1 MQAILGFYSAMKNEV
16 ALYSPSNESVVIYR
30 TEDNTL
36 QLDVQ
41 VKGDTVWLTQQQI
54 AELFGVKQPAI
65 SKHLSNIFKEGEL
78 EKDSVHSILEYTAA
92 DGKVYSTQF
101 YNLDAILSV
110 GYRVNSKNATSFRR
124 WANSVLKDYMLRG
137 YAINQKL
144 LHLEERIDQ
153 KFYSLEQRVEKT
165 EEKID
170 FFVRTNQTPVEQ
182 VFFGGE
188 FFAAR
193 VLLEQLIKTATN
205 RVIIIDAYVDAAT
218 FEILD
223 VRAKGV
229 KATIYSGKDLGGL
242 RDTHNATAGLEPID
256 TFVWGS
262 PSHDRWLIIDEQ
274 LYHCGH
280 SLKDMGKKLSA
291 ISLMGIPAQTI
302 IDQVK

>member
-1 MQAILGFYSAMKNEV
+1 MANEV
-16 ALYSPSNESVVIYR
+16 ALYNPSTNNIVVYR

-54 AELFGVKQPAI
+54 AELFGVKQPAV
-65 SKHLSNIFKEGEL
+65 SKHLSNIFKDGEL
-78 EKDSVHSILEYTAA
+78 EKDSVHSILEYTAS

-124 WANSVLKDYMLRG
+124 WANTVLKDYMLRG
-137 YAINQKL
+137 YAVNQKL

-193 VLLEQLIKTATN
+193 VLLEQLIKTAQQ

-223 VRAKGV
+223 VRAKYV
-229 KATIYSGKDLGGL
+229 KATIFSGKDLRGL
-242 RDTHNATAGLEPID
+242 RDAHNATAGVEPID
-256 TFVWGS
+256 TFVWS
-262 PSHDRWLIIDEQ
+262 NPSHDRWLIIDDQ

-291 ISLMGIPAQTI
+291 ITLMGIPAQTI

>member
-1 MQAILGFYSAMKNEV
+1 MAHEV
-16 ALYSPSNESVVIYR
+16 ALYNPSDGNVVVYQS
-30 TEDNTL
+30 EDNTL
-36 QLDVQ
+36 QLNVQ
-41 VKGDTVWLTQQQI
+41 VQRDTVWLTQQQI
-54 AELFGVKQPAI
+54 AELFGVKQPAV
-65 SKHLSNIFKEGEL
+65 SKHLSNIFKDGEL

-92 DGKVYSTQF
+92 DGKTYSTQF

-110 GYRVNSKNATSFRR
+110 GYRVNSKNATLFRR

-137 YAINQKL
+137 FAINQRL

-165 EEKID
+165 EDKID
-170 FFVRTNQTPVEQ
+170 FFVRTNQAPIEQ

-193 VLLEQLIKTATN
+193 VLLEQLIKNAKN

-223 VRAKGV
+223 VRAKDV
-229 KATIYSGKDLGGL
+229 KATIYSGKDLSGL
-242 RDTHNATAGLEPID
+242 RNAHNATTGVEPIE
-256 TFVWGS
+256 TFVWS
-262 PSHDRWLIIDEQ
+262 NPSHDRWLIIDEQ

-291 ISLMGIPAQTI
+291 ISLLGIPVQTI

>member
-1 MQAILGFYSAMKNEV
+1 MLEGMT
-16 ALYSPSNESVVIYR
+16 LYNPSHESVVVYR

-41 VKGDTVWLTQQQI
+41 VKEDTVWLTQQQI

-137 YAINQKL
+137 YAVNQRL

-153 KFYSLEQRVEKT
+153 KFYSLEQRVEQT

-193 VLLEQLIKTATN
+193 VLLEQLIKTATQ
-205 RVIIIDAYVDAAT
+205 RVVIIDAYVDAAT

-223 VRAKGV
+223 VRAKDV
-229 KATIYSGKDLGGL
+229 KATIYSGKNLSSL
-242 RDTHNATAGLEPID
+242 RDAHNATAGVEPID
-256 TFVWGS
+256 TFVWS
-262 PSHDRWLIIDEQ
+262 TPSHDRWLIIDDQ

>member
-1 MQAILGFYSAMKNEV
+1 MANEV
-16 ALYSPSNESVVIYR
+16 ALYNPSTNNIVVYR

-54 AELFGVKQPAI
+54 AELFGVKQPAV
-65 SKHLSNIFKEGEL
+65 SKHLSNIFKDGEL

-137 YAINQKL
+137 YAVNQKL

-193 VLLEQLIKTATN
+193 VLLEQLIKTAQQ

-223 VRAKGV
+223 VRAKYV
-229 KATIYSGKDLGGL
+229 KATIFSGKDLRGL
-242 RDTHNATAGLEPID
+242 RDAHNATTGVEPID
-256 TFVWGS
+256 TFVWS
-262 PSHDRWLIIDEQ
+262 NPSHDRWLIIDDQ

>member
-1 MQAILGFYSAMKNEV
+1 MANEL
-16 ALYSPSNESVVIYR
+16 ALYNPSDGSVVVYHS
-30 TEDNTL
+30 EDGTL

-41 VKGDTVWLTQQQI
+41 LSEDTVWLTQQQM
-54 AELFGVKQPAI
+54 AMLFNVKENNITYHIKGVYKV
-65 SKHLSNIFKEGEL
+65 HEL
-78 EKDSVHSILEYTAA
+78 EPEATTQKIRVVRLEGKRKVTRSI
-92 DGKVYSTQF
+92 DF
-101 YNLDAILSV
+101 YNLDMIISV
-110 GYRVNSKNATSFRR
+110 GYRVNSANATLFRR
-124 WANSVLKDYMLRG
+124 WATRILKEYMLRG
-137 YAINQKL
+137 YAINQQL
-144 LHLEERIDQ
+144 LHLEEQVDKRFKAIESELHDH
-153 KFYSLEQRVEKT
+153 K
-165 EEKID
+165 EKID

-193 VLLEQLIKTATN
+193 ILLEQLIKTATK

-229 KATIYSGKDLGGL
+229 KATIYSSKDLRGL
-242 RDTHNATAGLEPID
+242 RDAHNATAGLEPID
-256 TFVWGS
+256 TFVWRS
-262 PSHDRWLIIDEQ
+262 PSHDRWLIIDDQ

>member
-1 MQAILGFYSAMKNEV
+1 MANEL
-16 ALYSPSNESVVIYR
+16 ALYNPSDGSVVVYHS
-30 TEDNTL
+30 EDGTL

-41 VKGDTVWLTQQQI
+41 LSEDTVWLTQQQM
-54 AELFGVKQPAI
+54 AMLFNVKENNITYHIKGVYKV
-65 SKHLSNIFKEGEL
+65 HEL
-78 EKDSVHSILEYTAA
+78 EPEATTQKIRVVRLEGKRKVTRSI
-92 DGKVYSTQF
+92 DF
-101 YNLDAILSV
+101 YNLDMIISV
-110 GYRVNSKNATSFRR
+110 GYRVNSANATQFRR
-124 WANSVLKDYMLRG
+124 WATRILKEYMLRG
-137 YAINQKL
+137 YAINQQL
-144 LHLEERIDQ
+144 LHLEEQVDKRFKAIESELHDH
-153 KFYSLEQRVEKT
+153 K
-165 EEKID
+165 EKID

-193 VLLEQLIKTATN
+193 ILLEQLIKTATK

-229 KATIYSGKDLGGL
+229 KATIYSGKDLRGL
-242 RDTHNATAGLEPID
+242 RDAHNATAGLEPID
-256 TFVWGS
+256 TFVWRS
-262 PSHDRWLIIDEQ
+262 PSHDRWLIIDDQ

-280 SLKDMGKKLSA
+280 SLKDIGKKLSA

>member
-1 MQAILGFYSAMKNEV
+1 MANEL
-16 ALYSPSNESVVIYR
+16 ALYNPSDGSIVVYHS
-30 TEDNTL
+30 EDGTL

-41 VKGDTVWLTQQQI
+41 LSEDTVWLTQQQM
-54 AELFGVKQPAI
+54 AMLFNVKENNITYHIKGVYKV
-65 SKHLSNIFKEGEL
+65 HEL
-78 EKDSVHSILEYTAA
+78 EPEATTQKIRVVRLEGKRKVTRSI
-92 DGKVYSTQF
+92 DF
-101 YNLDAILSV
+101 YNLDMIISV
-110 GYRVNSKNATSFRR
+110 GYRVNSANATQFRR
-124 WANSVLKDYMLRG
+124 WATRILKEYMLRG
-137 YAINQKL
+137 YAINQQL
-144 LHLEERIDQ
+144 LHLEEQVDKRFKAIESELHDH
-153 KFYSLEQRVEKT
+153 K
-165 EEKID
+165 EKID

-193 VLLEQLIKTATN
+193 ILLEQLIKTATK

-229 KATIYSGKDLGGL
+229 KATIYSSKDLRGL
-242 RDTHNATAGLEPID
+242 RDAHNATAGLEPID
-256 TFVWGS
+256 TFVWRS
-262 PSHDRWLIIDEQ
+262 PSHDRWLIIDDQ